1 MKTRSMFAL
10 LIASIIGAAA
20 CNPYDPTLPAE
31 PFRCGSVEPRCPES
45 YSCKSVG
52 NLEVCQA
59 TGATLPDAPPTNDI
73 VCNND
78 SALEPNDATSNAYAV
93 PARAL
98 GTAYMLSG
106 IAICPTGADKDY
118 YAITVDA
125 NTTNIEVFIN
135 YSTGAP
141 LSLSILNGSG
151 VPVANGVV
159 SANRN
164 RAFLANA
171 ASGVYYAFVSGAGK
185 NNYDMSVTQTR

>member
-141 LSLSILNGSG
+141 LSLSILNGRLALIAT
-151 VPVANGVV
+151 VPFWPMLPLECITHSCRG
-159 SANRN
+159 
-164 RAFLANA
+164 LARIITTCRLPKRD
-171 ASGVYYAFVSGAGK
+171 S
-185 NNYDMSVTQTR
+185 